1 MDLSKAFDTINHD
14 LLLAKLNVY
23 GVDKKSLL
31 LIKNYLSNR
40 WHRTRIN
47 MSFSSW
53 EELLSRV
60 PRGSVL
66 GPLLFNIYF
75 NDLFFVLKETDVG
88 NYADDTNLHAYDMY
102 ISNLIQ
108 RLEHDALIAIE
119 WFESN
124 YMKMNKEKCH
134 FLVTGHK
141 YEQLYVY
148 MGKHKIWESTSEKIL
163 GVQIDAKLKFDKHVD
178 YLLKVGG
185 RKLTIIAR
193 MSIILSLSKLRLL
206 IKSFFDSQFSY
217 CPLVWMFCGRTRN
230 NRINKLQERALRI
243 LYKDDQSTFQHLLN
257 KDKSITIH
265 ARNIQLL
272 NKDKSITIHARNIQL
287 LNKDKSI
294 TIHAR
299 NIQLLNKDKSITIHA
314 RNIQLLNK
322 DKPITIHARNI
333 QLLATEMYKAK
344 NGNLPCSLSEFVTP
358 REISYKLRGGPD
370 FLPYNL
376 TTVYNGTE
384 TLSYLGPKIWK
395 LVPCDIKES
404 PSLSS
409 FKSKIKYW
417 ITNECPCRL
426 CKEF

>member
-14 LLLAKLNVY
+14 LLLAKLHVY
-23 GVDKKSLL
+23 GFEKKSLL

-40 WHRTRIN
+40 WCRTR
-47 MSFSSW
+47 M
-53 EELLSRV
+53 EELLSGV
-60 PRGSVL
+60 PQGSVL
-66 GPLLFNIYF
+66 GALLFNIYF
-75 NDLFFVLKETDVG
+75 NDLFFVLKETDAS
-88 NYADDTNLHAYDMY
+88 NYANDTNLHACDMD
-102 ISNLIQ
+102 ISYLIW

-141 YEQLYVY
+141 YEQLNVN
-148 MGKHKIWESTSEKIL
+148 MGKNQIWESTSEKIL

-178 YLLKVGG
+178 YLLKVAGRKLTG
-185 RKLTIIAR
+185 RKLTIVAR
-193 MSIILSLSKLRLL
+193 MSIILPFSKLRLL

-230 NRINKLQERALRI
+230 NRINKLQETALRI

-272 NKDKSITIHARNIQL
+272 
-287 LNKDKSI
+287 
-294 TIHAR
+294 
-299 NIQLLNKDKSITIHA
+299 
-314 RNIQLLNK
+314 
-322 DKPITIHARNI
+322 
-333 QLLATEMYKAK
+333 ATEMYRAK

-358 REISYKLRGGPD
+358 RGIFYNLRGGSD
-370 FLPYNL
+370 FLPYNP

-384 TLSYLGPKIWK
+384 TISYLGPKIWE
-395 LVPCDIKES
+395 LVPHDIKES
-404 PSLSS
+404 P
-409 FKSKIKYW
+409 
-417 ITNECPCRL
+417 P
-426 CKEF
+426 

>member
-1 MDLSKAFDTINHD
+1 MPSLLRNGSIYMCGYRKDYNTQYARLVLLEKWKRILDKQGYTGAILMDLSKAFDTINHD
-14 LLLAKLNVY
+14 LLLAKLHVY
-23 GVDKKSLL
+23 GFDKKSL

-40 WHRTRIN
+40 WHRTKIN

-53 EELLSRV
+53 EELLSGV
-60 PRGSVL
+60 PQGSVL

-75 NDLFFVLKETDVG
+75 NDLFFVLKETDAS
-88 NYADDTNLHAYDMY
+88 NYADDTNLHACDMD
-102 ISNLIQ
+102 ISNLIR

-141 YEQLYVY
+141 YEQLYVN
-148 MGKHKIWESTSEKIL
+148 MGKNQIWESTSEKIL

-178 YLLKVGG
+178 DLLKVAG

-193 MSIILSLSKLRLL
+193 MSIILSFSKLRLL

-230 NRINKLQERALRI
+230 NMINKLQERALRI
-243 LYKDDQSTFQHLLN
+243 LYKDDRSTFQHLLN

-265 ARNIQLL
+265 ARNIQLF
-272 NKDKSITIHARNIQL
+272 
-287 LNKDKSI
+287 
-294 TIHAR
+294 
-299 NIQLLNKDKSITIHA
+299 
-314 RNIQLLNK
+314 
-322 DKPITIHARNI
+322 
-333 QLLATEMYKAK
+333 ATEMYKAK
-344 NGNLPCSLSEFVTP
+344 NGNLPCSLLEFVTP
-358 REISYKLRGGPD
+358 REISYNLRGGSD
-370 FLPYNL
+370 FLPYNP

-395 LVPCDIKES
+395 LVPRDIKES

-409 FKSKIKYW
+409 FKSKI
-417 ITNECPCRL
+417 
-426 CKEF
+426 